1 MHDFTHFTDR
11 FFIHAVGRRIG
22 HHDTGEVI
30 ARLFRFRAQI
40 SQIDVAVFITRH
52 NHHLHS
58 CHMRGSRV
66 SAVRRSR
73 DQADIAM
80 PFVAAFMIMTNR
92 QQARVFALC
101 ARVRLHTNGVV
112 TGQFHQPVSQLRDH
126 LLITFS
132 LFRRAE
138 RVQFG
143 KFRPGDRDHL
153 GGGVQ
158 FHGAGTQRDHRLIQR
173 QIFTLQRVHI
183 AHHFGFAVV
192 AIKHRMGEDFVVAQH
207 RSLNRATVVSHV
219 FVQCVDVQPVVIAQQ
234 HAEKLHHVF
243 ARSGFIKGDPNRVQN
258 IATQVDFSRFGT
270 RQHARF
276 VGHFHT
282 QSIEIVRMAQLQTF
296 LLQARRQDIGQ
307 TVDAVSDTFQANRAV
322 INGIQAGDVCQQYL
336 GSTNVGVRFLT
347 TNMLLASLH
356 RHAQSGVASCIFR
369 YTDNTARH

>member
-1 MHDFTHFTDR
+1 
-11 FFIHAVGRRIG
+11 
-22 HHDTGEVI
+22 
-30 ARLFRFRAQI
+30 
-40 SQIDVAVFITRH
+40 
-52 NHHLHS
+52 
-58 CHMRGSRV
+58 
-66 SAVRRSR
+66 
-73 DQADIAM
+73 M

-92 QQARVFALC
+92 QQARIFALC

-112 TGQFHQPVSQLRDH
+112 TGQFHQPVSQLRNH
-126 LLITFS
+126 LLITFG

-143 KFRPGDRDHL
+143 KFRPGDGDHL

-207 RSLNRATVVSHV
+207 CRLNRAAIVSHV
-219 FVQCVDVQPVVIAQQ
+219 FVQRVDVQSVVIPQQ
-234 HAEKLHHVF
+234 YAEKLHHVF
-243 ARSGFIKGDPNRVQN
+243 ARGGFIKGDPNRVQD

-270 RQHARF
+270 RQYARL

-282 QSIEIVRMAQLQTF
+282 QSVEIVRMAQLQTF
-296 LLQARRQDIGQ
+296 LLQACRQDIGQ
-307 TVDAVSDTFQANRAV
+307 TVNAVSDTFQANRAV
-322 INGIQAGDVCQQYL
+322 INGIQAGDVCQQHL

>member
-11 FFIHAVGRRIG
+11 FFVHAVGGRIS
-22 HHDTGEVI
+22 HHDAGEII
-30 ARLFRFRAQI
+30 ARLFRFRAQV
-40 SQIDVAVFITRH
+40 SQIDVAIFITCH
-52 NHHLHS
+52 NYHLHS
-58 CHMRGSRV
+58 CHMCRSGV
-66 SAVRRSR
+66 SSVRRSR

-112 TGQFHQPVSQLRDH
+112 TGQFHQPVSQLRNH
-126 LLITFS
+126 LLITFG

-143 KFRPGDRDHL
+143 KFRPGDGDHL

-207 RSLNRATVVSHV
+207 CRLNRAAIVSHV
-219 FVQCVDVQPVVIAQQ
+219 FVQRVDVQSVVIPQQ
-234 HAEKLHHVF
+234 YAEKLHHVF
-243 ARSGFIKGDPNRVQN
+243 ARGGFIKGDPNRVQD

-270 RQHARF
+270 RQYARL

-282 QSIEIVRMAQLQTF
+282 QSVEIVRMAQLQTF
-296 LLQARRQDIGQ
+296 LLQACRQDIGQ
-307 TVDAVSDTFQANRAV
+307 TVNAVSDTFQANRAV
-322 INGIQAGDVCQQYL
+322 INGIQAGDVCQQHL